1 MLGRK
6 ALHGDTLGL
15 TGGAPAV
22 SPPRTM
28 AKPVRL
34 QFVGERSRVG
44 TDKNYEAH

>member
-1 MLGRK
+1 MFGRK

-22 SPPRTM
+22 SPPWTM

-34 QFVGERSRVG
+34 QSVSERRRDG
-44 TDKNYEAH
+44 TEKNYEAH